1 MNFFPFLSKQS
12 LVCFRIRRQVKLI
25 LRSQTWL
32 PSAGLEQ
39 KPYVMRH
46 FCVETGGYISLP
58 FGYFYL
64 SYRSEKL
71 GQARTTSRLATL
83 KFSRSN
89 SNPTPVF
96 WSHFDLKIWN
106 SKWQEKPKSKISIGK
121 SIENFRNKVESFEV
135 KFDFFEHF
143 VLTFQW
149 KFPILSFPC
158 HL

>member
-1 MNFFPFLSKQS
+1 
-12 LVCFRIRRQVKLI
+12 
-25 LRSQTWL
+25 
-32 PSAGLEQ
+32 
-39 KPYVMRH
+39 MRH

-71 GQARTTSRLATL
+71 GQARTTSRLTTL

-106 SKWQEKPKSKISIGK
+106 SKWYETLE
-121 SIENFRNKVESFEV
+121 IENFHWKVNTKILKKV
-135 KFDFFEHF
+135 YFFREF
-143 VLTFQW
+143 FLNFFKILVLTFKW
-149 KFPILSFPC
+149 KCSILKNFRKKSWEVFDEKFFDKKK
-158 HL
+158 LIFFDENFFIIKVMTSTI